1 MSEQQ
6 GSYQSPFRVEPPPD
20 EPGDGAVIA
29 YQRIGNGG
37 DLLTY
42 VSVKVAGKWYTTGK
56 LAIQGASWSAVL
68 AALKGSAVGKV
79 RIATAWSDLDVPT
92 TGASAE
98 AAVDY
103 SSTTPHVR
111 GSNAVTRSIR
121 EWTGDSILASAE
133 YGDAGPIGGAQ

>member
-6 GSYQSPFRVEPPPD
+6 SSYQSPFRVEPPPD

-29 YQRIGNGG
+29 YQRIGNNG

-79 RIATAWSDLDVPT
+79 RIATAWADLDVPT
-92 TGASAE
+92 AGANPNWLAQATKDWPDHRIPAGP
-98 AAVDY
+98 AAG
-103 SSTTPHVR
+103 
-111 GSNAVTRSIR
+111 GSNAVTRAMQ
-121 EWTGDSILASAE
+121 EWSE
-133 YGDAGPIGGAQ
+133 